1 MLSSLLL
8 QIVAAILSITGIVML
23 AYADGFHSESIK
35 GVALA
40 VGSASTSAIYKVL
53 IPSSQTS
60 T

>member
-23 AYADGFHSESIK
+23 AYADGFYSESIK